1 MDEQQTSYEAIVR
14 ADIAVE
20 IMNKARGLVSER
32 VVALEA
38 DDPDEAET
46 LRGKRRELLAIQNS
60 LRVGDADRIETVI
73 SIWGPRV
80 RDTALFW
87 REF

>member
-14 ADIAVE
+14 AEIAIE

-32 VVALEA
+32 VAALEA
-38 DDPDEAET
+38 EYPDDAEA
-46 LRGKRRELLAIQNS
+46 LRGKRRELLVILNS
-60 LRVGDADRIETVI
+60 IRVGDADRIETVI

-87 REF
+87 EEL